1 MTQKQRYDTTVV
13 NKRFAIVRANRCADV
28 GDATNAPR

>member
-1 MTQKQRYDTTVV
+1 MVV

-28 GDATNAPR
+28 VDATNAPR